1 MKAFFSNK
9 GNLGLNIKL
18 LEKNE
23 LLQNDPKIANELNTF
38 FKNTVSNFET
48 NENPYIINQFQ
59 LIF

>member
-38 FKNTVSNFET
+38 FKNTVSNFEI